1 MFYSYAKGIGND
13 IIKICL
19 MEKGEN
25 ISRLTIDKIKEN
37 YCKENNIGFLAI
49 SRWWI
54 QNKHEVKR
62 YKQEIDNIIGRD

>member
-13 IIKICL
+13 IIEICL

-49 SRWWI
+49 PRWWI
-54 QNKHEVKR
+54 QNKHDVKR